1 MSRFQFL
8 CEQSFANWDGFGQSL
23 VVRLCCM
30 VAGIAD
36 RVDFSL
42 PSCFIGTGA
51 VLDVKMM
58 AAKRRN
64 TGAPVECRFGQN
76 LDLF

>member
-1 MSRFQFL
+1 
-8 CEQSFANWDGFGQSL
+8 
-23 VVRLCCM
+23 M

-64 TGAPVECRFGQN
+64 TGAPVCRC
-76 LDLF
+76 